1 MSNITASLVKD
12 LRDRTGAGMM
22 DCKRALV
29 ETKADLD
36 AAVSLLREKGLASAA
51 KKAGRVAAEGLVGV
65 LAVDDASEAVL
76 LELNC
81 ETDFVAKTDNFIS
94 LITSVANGL
103 LSSDV
108 PEQGTADEAADVDVD
123 GSKLADVI
131 TESIANIGENIG
143 LRRFTRIK
151 TDGAVGSYV
160 HAGGKIGVLIE
171 VGGAT
176 AEHAEV
182 LRSLAMQVAAAFPRY
197 ARREDVPAADLD
209 NEREIFKNQ
218 ALASGKPE
226 NIVDRI
232 VEGKIEKYYREICL
246 VEQDYVRDPDLTIE
260 KLLAQVGKETGAE
273 LEVRRFVRYQLGEGI
288 EKKEANLAEEVAEQI
303 AKGS

>member
-1 MSNITASLVKD
+1 MSTITASLVKD

-22 DCKRALV
+22 DCKRALQ
-29 ETKADLD
+29 ETEADLE
-36 AAVSLLREKGLASAA
+36 AAVALLREKGLASAA

-65 LAVDDASEAVL
+65 LSSDDASEAVL

-81 ETDFVAKTDNFIS
+81 ETDFVAKTDNFVAILTNIS
-94 LITSVANGL
+94 NAL
-103 LSSDV
+103 LSSDI
-108 PEQGTADEAADVDVD
+108 PSEGTGEDVAEIDVNGASLSAVINEAV
-123 GSKLADVI
+123 
-131 TESIANIGENIG
+131 ANIGENIG

-151 TDGAVGSYV
+151 SDGAVGSYV

-171 VGGAT
+171 VGGAN
-176 AEHAEV
+176 AEHGEV

-197 ARREDVPAADLD
+197 ARREDVPEADLD
-209 NEREIFKNQ
+209 AEREIFKNQ

-226 NIVDRI
+226 NVIDRI
-232 VEGKIEKYYREICL
+232 IEGKIEKYYREICL

-288 EKKEANLAEEVAEQI
+288 EKKESNLAEEVAEQL